1 MHLLARIC
9 KFIYLKLVY
18 RSSPSPALQ
27 LFHHLEVKVIICLE
41 MRSQVLQTLHT
52 RDLKNNNN
60 NNNKVIL
67 SSL

>member
-18 RSSPSPALQ
+18 HSSPSPPLR

-41 MRSQVLQTLHT
+41 MRSQVLQTLNT
-52 RDLKNNNN
+52 RDLKKKKK
-60 NNNKVIL
+60 KVIL

>member
-27 LFHHLEVKVIICLE
+27 LFHHLQVKVIICLE

-52 RDLKNNNN
+52 RDLKKKKKK
-60 NNNKVIL
+60 KVIL